1 MNSSAWGELLYTFLL
16 LFVIASG
23 EGDLI
28 TDLFQLLLQYVE
40 SFRRFR
46 SEGGFVIIQIVLFAF
61 FLWRQIGHDNIGAA
75 SIPCSR
81 PSGVRVASAVV
92 AGISADGCI
101 RRKMDNKRS
110 VRSTVPLGDWA
121 KGVSR

>member
-1 MNSSAWGELLYTFLL
+1 M
-16 LFVIASG
+16 
-23 EGDLI
+23 I

-61 FLWRQIGHDNIGAA
+61 FLWRQIGHDNIGACQYSLFPA
-75 SIPCSR
+75 
-81 PSGVRVASAVV
+81 VRVASAVV